1 MPDALHDAARLVV
14 AAWSST
20 RPAWIEQCNEAV
32 LALDAALKAEPVQE
46 PTQEPVASRLKMHSH
61 DMRTELHSWEKA
73 VLGPPH
79 PGDFGIPKEHWEAA
93 QHYANYWNENRAKAQ
108 PEPVQEPVAW
118 AACENGA
125 LRAMGT
131 DAASAELWRRGGYEI
146 VPLVLGAQRPAVPG
160 HVADTLARHGIDAP
174 DALQGS
180 LGVPIV

>member
-1 MPDALHDAARLVV
+1 MPDALRAAGRRVV
-14 AAWSST
+14 AAWVST
-20 RPAWIEQCNEAV
+20 RPNWVEEVDRAV
-32 LALDAALKAEPVQE
+32 RALDQAL
-46 PTQEPVASRLKMHSH
+46 R
-61 DMRTELHSWEKA
+61 
-73 VLGPPH
+73 
-79 PGDFGIPKEHWEAA
+79 
-93 QHYANYWNENRAKAQ
+93 Q
-108 PEPVQEPVAW
+108 PEPAPVAW